1 MAVKRIRKLFDDYG
15 SDDDILSAVY
25 RPSKISCFEKGC
37 YSNGGGYVN
46 VESEYTD
53 DEEEDEDAA
62 SYLVDEFMSFVEEF
76 SCEEFSCDKVVCL
89 EDEKR
94 RGYVVDEYTDD
105 EAKYS
110 RYWDER
116 EDSDDE
122 DYDDEAATDSDDEAA
137 AYLVE
142 DFLSFVDEFISCD
155 KVHSVKEGCMD
166 EKSSCY
172 VNDEYSEDEVE
183 YSRYWDEDYC
193 TEQLKE
199 VVM

>member
-62 SYLVDEFMSFVEEF
+62 SYLVDE
-76 SCEEFSCDKVVCL
+76 
-89 EDEKR
+89 
-94 RGYVVDEYTDD
+94 RGYVVDEYADD

>member
-1 MAVKRIRKLFDDYG
+1 MAVKRIRKLSDDYE

-25 RPSKISCFEKGC
+25 RPSKISCFEKDC

-46 VESEYTD
+46 VESD
-53 DEEEDEDAA
+53 DEDEDAA
-62 SYLVDEFMSFVEEF
+62 SFL
-76 SCEEFSCDKVVCL
+76 
-89 EDEKR
+89 
-94 RGYVVDEYTDD
+94 YTDD

-110 RYWDER
+110 RYN
-116 EDSDDE
+116 DDHE
-122 DYDDEAATDSDDEAA
+122 GEISCSENVDSDDEAA
-137 AYLVE
+137 AYLVQE
-142 DFLSFVDEFISCD
+142 FLSFVDEFISCD

-172 VNDEYSEDEVE
+172 VNDEYSEDEAE

-193 TEQLKE
+193 TELLKE